1 MRKIAK
7 ILGIEN
13 LGFGIRETTLCAA
26 HIFHFLFSL
35 KVFLEFLRLPISLSS
50 VRLITTRGVK
60 I

>member
-26 HIFHFLFSL
+26 HIFHLFFS
-35 KVFLEFLRLPISLSS
+35 KAFSKSFKDSKDF
-50 VRLITTRGVK
+50 ITTGG
-60 I
+60 